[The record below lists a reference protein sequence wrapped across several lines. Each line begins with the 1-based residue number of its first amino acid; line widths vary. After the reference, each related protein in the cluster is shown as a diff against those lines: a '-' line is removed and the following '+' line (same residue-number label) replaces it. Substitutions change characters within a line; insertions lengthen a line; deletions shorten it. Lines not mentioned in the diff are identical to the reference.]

1 MDSFISLSISSTA
14 DAFLDEHDLIE
25 QLLAACESSS
35 APSAVSA
42 CGPSS
47 TPSSGR
53 STNSSEDLSV
63 PVDQEYPGGSLVNA
77 CHPAVDLVRYQALV
91 LYAHIITPYTIT
103 SSTVSVADSGTDL
116 PVWLP
121 FPRPG
126 MLPDSGHGFNDFRRD
141 SNELRLALHQAPIW
155 THNYLPN

>member
-14 DAFLDEHDLIE
+14 DASLDEHDLLE

-53 STNSSEDLSV
+53 STNSSSEDLSV
-63 PVDQEYPGGSLVNA
+63 PVDQEYPGGSL
-77 CHPAVDLVRYQALV
+77 
-91 LYAHIITPYTIT
+91 TTT
-103 SSTVSVADSGTDL
+103 TV
-116 PVWLP
+116 
-121 FPRPG
+121 
-126 MLPDSGHGFNDFRRD
+126 
-141 SNELRLALHQAPIW
+141 PIHR
-155 THNYLPN
+155 T